1 MSGARS
7 RKLFEEAK
15 KHIPG
20 GVNSPVR
27 AFRSVGGEPLFIKK
41 AKGSK
46 IYDADNKAYIDYVL
60 SWGPMILGHTH
71 PKVTAALKKAI
82 ANGTSFGAP
91 TELEVTLA
99 KMVKKAFP
107 SIEMV
112 RMVSSGTEATMSAIR
127 AARGFTGRDKILKFD
142 GCYHG
147 HADSLLVKAGSGVA
161 TFGLPDSPGVP
172 ADLARLTLTVAYND
186 LAAVKDMAVREGQR
200 IACIIV
206 EPVAGNMGCVP
217 PEPGF
222 LQGLREICDKYG
234 IVLIFD
240 EVMTGFR
247 VAYGGAQQLYKIKP
261 DMTCLGKVIGG
272 GLPVGAYGGKLEIMQ
287 KIAPIGP
294 IYQAGTLSGNPLA
307 MTAGIETLKLL
318 SKPGVY
324 KTLEK
329 NAADLEKGLRT
340 AAEEAGVSTTFNR
353 VGSMFTC
360 FFTDRKVKDFES
372 AKTSDT
378 DAVRKVLPV
387 HAQEWR
393 EPCAVPVRGR
403 LPVPGP
409 YESGHQQDDR
419 SSEEKPERSV
429 SLFLPRRA
437 RKSRNLRF
445 KIQTSNFYHSALS
458 SKFADT

>member
-7 RKLFEEAK
+7 KKLFEEAK

-27 AFRSVGGEPLFIKK
+27 AFRSVGGDPLFIRK

-46 IYDADNKAYIDYVL
+46 IFDADGKAYVDYVL
-60 SWGPMILGHTH
+60 SWGPMILGHAH
-71 PKVTAALKKAI
+71 PKVTSALRKAI
-82 ANGTSFGAP
+82 ADGTSFGAP
-91 TELEVTLA
+91 TELEITLA
-99 KMVKKAFP
+99 RLVKKAVP

-127 AARGFTGRDKILKFD
+127 AARGSTGRDGIIKFD

-147 HADSLLVKAGSGVA
+147 HGDSLLVKAGSGVA

-172 ADLARLTLTVAYND
+172 ADLAKHTLTAAYND
-186 LAAVKDMAVREGQR
+186 LDAVRDLCSAEGDR

-222 LQGLREICDKYG
+222 LKGLRDICDRHG

-247 VAYGGAQQLYKIKP
+247 VAYGGAQALYGIRP
-261 DMTCLGKVIGG
+261 DLTCLGKVIGG
-272 GLPVGAYGGKLEIMQ
+272 GLPVGAYGGKHIIME
-287 KIAPIGP
+287 KIAPVGP

-318 SKPGVY
+318 GKAGVY

-329 NAADLEKGLRT
+329 LSAELEQGLT
-340 AAEEAGVSTTFNR
+340 EAFSEAGVPSSFNR
-353 VGSMFTC
+353 VGSMFTG
-360 FFTDRKVKDFES
+360 FFTQQKVKDFAS

-378 DAVRKVLPV
+378 ARFGNFFRAMISNGVNMAPSQFEAAFL
-387 HAQEWR
+387 
-393 EPCAVPVRGR
+393 
-403 LPVPGP
+403 
-409 YESGHQQDDR
+409 
-419 SSEEKPERSV
+419 
-429 SLFLPRRA
+429 SLAHTRADIAKTVEAA
-437 RKSRNLRF
+437 RKSL
-445 KIQTSNFYHSALS
+445 KSI
-458 SKFADT
+458 

>member
-7 RKLFEEAK
+7 RQLFAEAK

-46 IYDADNKAYIDYVL
+46 IYDADNKVYIDYVL
-60 SWGPMILGHTH
+60 SWGPMILGHAH
-71 PKVTAALKKAI
+71 PAVTAALKKAI

-91 TELEVTLA
+91 TELEITLA
-99 KMVKKAFP
+99 KMVKKAVP

-172 ADLARLTLTVAYND
+172 AELAKHTLTVDYND
-186 LAAVKDMAVREGQR
+186 LSAVQDMASREGER

-206 EPVAGNMGCVP
+206 EPIAGNMGCVP
-217 PEPGF
+217 PAPGF
-222 LQGLREICDKYG
+222 LQGLRKVCDQYG
-234 IVLIFD
+234 IVLILD

-247 VAYGGAQQLYKIKP
+247 VSYGGAQKLYKIKP
-261 DMTCLGKVIGG
+261 DLTCLGKVIGG
-272 GLPVGAYGGKLEIMQ
+272 GLPVGAYGGKREIMER
-287 KIAPIGP
+287 IAPLGP

-307 MTAGIETLKLL
+307 MVAGIETLKAL

-324 KTLEK
+324 ATLEK
-329 NAADLEKGLRT
+329 QSAALETGLSAA
-340 AAEEAGVSTTFNR
+340 AAEAGIPTTFNR
-353 VGSMFTC
+353 VGSMFTS
-360 FFTDRKVKDFES
+360 FFTDKKVTDFAS

-378 DAVRKVLPV
+378 ARFGKFFLGMLKGGVNLAPSQFEAGFLSLA
-387 HAQEWR
+387 HT
-393 EPCAVPVRGR
+393 
-403 LPVPGP
+403 
-409 YESGHQQDDR
+409 R
-419 SSEEKPERSV
+419 SDISRTIEA
-429 SLFLPRRA
+429 A
-437 RKSRNLRF
+437 RKSL
-445 KIQTSNFYHSALS
+445 KGL
-458 SKFADT
+458 

>member
-7 RKLFEEAK
+7 KKLFEEAK

-46 IYDADNKAYIDYVL
+46 IYDADGKAYIDYVL
-60 SWGPMILGHTH
+60 SWGPMILGHAH
-71 PKVTAALKKAI
+71 PRVTAALKKAI
-82 ANGTSFGAP
+82 SNGTSFGAP
-91 TELEVTLA
+91 TELEITLA
-99 KMVKKAFP
+99 KLVKKAVP

-112 RMVSSGTEATMSAIR
+112 RMASSGTEATMSAIR
-127 AARGFTGRDKILKFD
+127 VARGHTGRDKIIKFE
-142 GCYHG
+142 GGYHG
-147 HADSLLVKAGSGVA
+147 HGDCLLVKAGSGVA

-172 ADLARLTLTVAYND
+172 ADLAKYTLTVPYND
-186 LAAVKDMAVREGQR
+186 LAAVRDRASREGEQ

-222 LQGLREICDKYG
+222 LEGLRRVCDQYG

-247 VAYGGAQQLYKIKP
+247 VAYGGAQQLYKIRP
-261 DMTCLGKVIGG
+261 DLTCLGKVIGG
-272 GLPVGAYGGKLEIMQ
+272 GLPVGAFGGRREIME
-287 KIAPIGP
+287 KVAPVGP

-318 SKPGVY
+318 AKPGVY
-324 KTLEK
+324 KALEK
-329 NAADLEKGLRT
+329 SSAELEKGLRE
-340 AAEEAGVSTTFNR
+340 AAREAGVAMTFNR
-353 VGSMFTC
+353 VGSMFTS
-360 FFTDRKVKDFES
+360 FFTEEKVKDFAS

-378 DAVRKVLPV
+378 ARF
-387 HAQEWR
+387 
-393 EPCAVPVRGR
+393 GR
-403 LPVPGP
+403 YFLSMLKNDVNLAPSQF
-409 YESGHQQDDR
+409 EAAFM
-419 SSEEKPERSV
+419 
-429 SLFLPRRA
+429 SLAHTKADIGRTVEAA
-437 RKSRNLRF
+437 RKSL
-445 KIQTSNFYHSALS
+445 KGL
-458 SKFADT
+458 

>member
-7 RKLFEEAK
+7 RRLFEEAK

-27 AFRSVGGEPLFIKK
+27 AFRSVGGEPVFISK

-46 IYDADNKAYIDYVL
+46 IHDADGKAYVDYVL
-60 SWGPMILGHTH
+60 SWGPMILGHAH
-71 PKVTAALKKAI
+71 PAVSAALKKAI

-99 KMVKKAFP
+99 KMVKKAVP
-107 SIEMV
+107 SIELV

-142 GCYHG
+142 GGYHG
-147 HADSLLVKAGSGVA
+147 HGNSLLVKAGSGVA

-172 ADLARLTLTVAYND
+172 ADLARLTFTVAYND
-186 LAAVKDMAVREGQR
+186 LAGVKEIAAREGEQL
-200 IACIIV
+200 ACIIV

-222 LQGLREICDKYG
+222 LPGLRKVCDQYG
-234 IVLIFD
+234 IVLILD

-261 DMTCLGKVIGG
+261 DITCLGKVIGG
-272 GLPVGAYGGKLEIMQ
+272 GLPVGAFGGRREIMEM
-287 KIAPIGP
+287 IAPLGP

-329 NAADLEKGLRT
+329 LSADLEKGLKET
-340 AAEEAGVSTTFNR
+340 AREAGVPVTFNR
-353 VGSMFTC
+353 VGSMFTG
-360 FFTDRKVKDFES
+360 FFTDQKVKDFAS

-378 DAVRKVLPV
+378 ARFGKYFLSMLKNGVNLAPSQFE
-387 HAQEWR
+387 A
-393 EPCAVPVRGR
+393 AFM
-403 LPVPGP
+403 
-409 YESGHQQDDR
+409 
-419 SSEEKPERSV
+419 
-429 SLFLPRRA
+429 SLAHTKADITKTIEAA
-437 RKSRNLRF
+437 RKSF
-445 KIQTSNFYHSALS
+445 KGL
-458 SKFADT
+458 

>member
-1 MSGARS
+1 MAGPRS

-41 AKGSK
+41 ARGSK
-46 IYDADNKAYIDYVL
+46 IYDADGKPYLDYVL
-60 SWGPMILGHTH
+60 SWGPMILGHAH
-71 PKVTAALKKAI
+71 PRVTAALKKAI
-82 ANGTSFGAP
+82 VNGTSFGAP
-91 TELEVTLA
+91 TELEITLA

-107 SIEMV
+107 SIELV

-127 AARGFTGRDKILKFD
+127 VARGYTRRDKIVKFE
-142 GCYHG
+142 GGYHG
-147 HADSLLVKAGSGVA
+147 HGNSLLVKAGSGVA

-172 ADLARLTLTVAYND
+172 ADLAKLTITIPYND
-186 LAAVKDMAVREGQR
+186 LEAFKNIASREGEQ

-222 LQGLREICDKYG
+222 LEGLRRVCDQYG
-234 IVLIFD
+234 IILIFD

-272 GLPVGAYGGKLEIMQ
+272 GLPVGAFGGRREIMENV
-287 KIAPIGP
+287 APIGP

-329 NAADLEKGLRT
+329 SSSDLQRGLSDAAKET
-340 AAEEAGVSTTFNR
+340 GVPTTFNR
-353 VGSMFTC
+353 VGSMFTG
-360 FFTDRKVKDFES
+360 FFTDRKVKDFAS

-378 DAVRKVLPV
+378 
-387 HAQEWR
+387 
-393 EPCAVPVRGR
+393 GR
-403 LPVPGP
+403 FGKYFLSMLKNGVNLAPSQF
-409 YESGHQQDDR
+409 EAAFL
-419 SSEEKPERSV
+419 
-429 SLFLPRRA
+429 SLAHTKADINKTIEAA
-437 RKSRNLRF
+437 RKSL
-445 KIQTSNFYHSALS
+445 KSL
-458 SKFADT
+458 